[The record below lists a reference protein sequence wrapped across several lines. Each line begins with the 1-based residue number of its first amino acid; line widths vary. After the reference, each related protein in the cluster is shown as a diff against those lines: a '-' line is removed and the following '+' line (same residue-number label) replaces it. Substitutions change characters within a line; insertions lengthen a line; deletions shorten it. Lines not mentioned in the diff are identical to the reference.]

1 VRRIAASAYRAGCRL
16 VDVMWSDD
24 QVTLARF
31 QHAPRDSFD
40 QVPPWLFPA
49 LEEYA
54 RAGDA
59 VLSIAAD
66 DPDLLKG
73 QDPKLINLALQTR
86 MRLGQAFSSYISRS
100 AINWCVISTPIPS
113 WAAKVFPGLPAD
125 QAVEKLWQVIARV
138 CRLDQPDP
146 VAAWQAHVSQMAAHR
161 ELLNQRHYH
170 ALRFCG
176 PGTDLTIGLP
186 QKHLWL
192 SGQSTSEHGISF
204 LPNIPTEEIFTLPD
218 RNRIEGVVRA
228 TLPLSYGGNLIENF
242 NLTFAGGRVVKVAA
256 EKGESILRDL
266 VATDEGSHSLGE
278 VALVPHSS
286 PISQSGVLF
295 FNTLF
300 DENAAS
306 HLALG
311 RAYKICLQGAETMTD
326 EEFTAAGGN
335 LSLTHI
341 DFMVG
346 SGEIDLDGIRADGT
360 VEPVMR
366 SGEWAL

>member
-1 VRRIAASAYRAGCRL
+1 
-16 VDVMWSDD
+16 M
-24 QVTLARF
+24 
-31 QHAPRDSFD
+31 
-40 QVPPWLFPA
+40 
-49 LEEYA
+49 
-54 RAGDA
+54 
-59 VLSIAAD
+59 
-66 DPDLLKG
+66 
-73 QDPKLINLALQTR
+73 
-86 MRLGQAFSSYISRS
+86 
-100 AINWCVISTPIPS
+100 
-113 WAAKVFPGLPAD
+113 
-125 QAVEKLWQVIARV
+125 
-138 CRLDQPDP
+138 
-146 VAAWQAHVSQMAAHR
+146 
-161 ELLNQRHYH
+161 
-170 ALRFCG
+170 
-176 PGTDLTIGLP
+176 
-186 QKHLWL
+186 
-192 SGQSTSEHGISF
+192 
-204 LPNIPTEEIFTLPD
+204 
-218 RNRIEGVVRA
+218 
-228 TLPLSYGGNLIENF
+228 
-242 NLTFAGGRVVKVAA
+242 AA